1 MSCFQCFLK
10 CFGAK
15 MGMFESAERDTF
27 EINEEFIHTYLDDII
42 VDKNMVAMI
51 EAYKLNVIFN
61 PILSDSSD
69 C

>member
-1 MSCFQCFLK
+1 
-10 CFGAK
+10 

-42 VDKNMVAMI
+42 VDKNMVVI
-51 EAYKLNVIFN
+51 EAYKLNVIYN